1 LLTVHNLTK
10 QYPSQP
16 TPAVQGVSFGLAE
29 AEIFTIVGESGAGK
43 TTLMRLMAGLEE
55 PDAGEVR
62 YKGRPLPGP
71 SQRLVPGHREI
82 ALAHQHQGLSPT
94 MNIFDNL
101 TLALLHLPKKVQ
113 EARVDQLLEMCGL
126 HEVRRKFPR
135 ELSGG
140 EQQRV
145 GLARALAQQARVLL
159 LDEPFSNLNMGL
171 RHQLRR
177 DLAGIVEQSQAT
189 LVLVTHDP
197 ADALAISHRI
207 GVLRAGRLQQVGPPQ
222 ELYFRPGSDY
232 VAQLFGEVN
241 LLSISEL
248 NQISPVPAD
257 VPTHLRA
264 CVRPEQ
270 VLPCPA
276 GEAQFWGMV
285 VGATFQGSHYLAEV
299 AVGELRLLVALPGAH
314 PPAGE
319 LPLRL
324 ALGAVHW
331 LEPGA

>member
-1 LLTVHNLTK
+1 LLTVHDLTK
-10 QYPSQP
+10 KYPSRSL
-16 TPAVQGVSFGLAE
+16 PAVNGVSFALAE

-62 YKGRPLPGP
+62 FNGRPLPGP
-71 SQRLVPGHREI
+71 SQRLVPGHRQI

-101 TLALLHLPKKVQ
+101 TLALLHLPKKEQ
-113 EARVDQLLEMCGL
+113 EARVAQLLELCRL
-126 HEVRRKFPR
+126 QDVRRKFPR

-145 GLARALAQQARVLL
+145 GLARALAQQAQVLL
-159 LDEPFSNLNMGL
+159 LDEPFSNLHMGL

-177 DLAGIVEQSQAT
+177 DLLRIVEQSQAT

-207 GVLRAGRLQQVGPPQ
+207 GVLRAGQLQQVGPPQ
-222 ELYFRPGSDY
+222 ELYFRPGSVY

-241 LLSISEL
+241 LLLASEL
-248 NQISPVPAD
+248 AQIAPVHSGVPA
-257 VPTHLRA
+257 HLRA
-264 CVRPEQ
+264 CLRPEQ

-276 GEAQFWGMV
+276 SEAQFRGV
-285 VGATFQGSHYLAEV
+285 VGRAIFQGSHYLAEV
-299 AVGELRLLVALPGAH
+299 AVGRSQLLVQLPGPH
-314 PPAGE
+314 PPSGE

-324 ALGAVHW
+324 ASGAIHW
-331 LEPGA
+331 LDPGA